1 MKRTMTTLGALMLAT
16 TPVLAAGGP
25 ETAGSGLL
33 TVVFMVFGALIIVG
47 QLIPG
52 LVLFYSMVKG
62 LYGKVAKKA
71 AAEAVF
77 KTS

>member
-1 MKRTMTTLGALMLAT
+1 MKRTMTTLGALMLVT
-16 TPVLAAGGP
+16 TPVLATGGP
-25 ETAGSGLL
+25 ETGGSGLL
-33 TVVFMVFGALIIVG
+33 TVMLMAFGALIIVG

-71 AAEAVF
+71 TAEAVS
-77 KTS
+77 KSS